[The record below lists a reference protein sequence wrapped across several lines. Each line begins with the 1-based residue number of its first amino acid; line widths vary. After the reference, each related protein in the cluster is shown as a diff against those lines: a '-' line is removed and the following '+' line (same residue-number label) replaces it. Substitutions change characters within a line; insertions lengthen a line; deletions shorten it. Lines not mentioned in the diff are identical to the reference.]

1 MRRQVFVTGFRGVA
15 LHATSNF
22 FSTLKFIGRVQR
34 ASTPRQCNSDYEVLN
49 KKTAGGRR
57 S

>member
-22 FSTLKFIGRVQR
+22 FSTLKFVGRVQR
-34 ASTPRQCNSDYEVLN
+34 APTQLRANA
-49 KKTAGGRR
+49 TATTKF
-57 S
+57 